1 MTGRQYLADI
11 PIDLFED
18 RAMIMER
25 IRGWLRQPECPRQIV
40 TLNASMLVKSLNC
53 PALKR
58 AIRGADLVTID
69 GCGIE
74 RALRKMGLSGICRI
88 AGIEL
93 VRELLTC
100 VEIIGISVFFY
111 GGSPDMV
118 EKLRRQLKALWPG
131 ITIAGIVNGYDIRC
145 DARRIGDKIIQ
156 CRPGLLVVG
165 LGSPRQEIFL
175 AKLLPHLAGT
185 VGIGVGGALEVIA
198 GVKKEAPQFVRDYG
212 WEWLYRMG
220 QEPRKFGGLMDLAR
234 FWNRFLR

>member
-18 RAMIMER
+18 RTMIVER
-25 IRGWLRQPECPRQIV
+25 IRDWLRQPECSRQIV

-53 PALKR
+53 PALKW

-69 GCGIE
+69 GYGIE
-74 RALRKMGLSGICRI
+74 RALRKMGFSGLCRM

-93 VRELLTC
+93 VRELLSC
-100 VEIIGISVFFY
+100 VEIIGLSVFFY

-118 EKLRRQLKALWPG
+118 EKLRRQLKAFWPG
-131 ITIAGIVNGYDIRC
+131 IIIAGIVNGYDICR
-145 DARRIGDKIIQ
+145 DACRIGERIIQ
-156 CRPGLLVVG
+156 CRPDLLVVG
-165 LGSPRQEIFL
+165 LGAPRQEIFL

-198 GVKKEAPQFVRDYG
+198 GVKKEAPQFIRDYG

-220 QEPRKFGGLMDLAR
+220 QEPRKFARLMDLAR